1 MIENATDTVILLQ
14 NISESIAVIGF
25 IVTVSVGV
33 LIGLIVTRYG

>member
-25 IVTVSVGV
+25 ILTVSAGV
-33 LIGLIVTRYG
+33 ILGLIITRYG